1 MHNGRV
7 RIVLVVAVVL
17 ALGAYGWFDVRNRA
31 RVDRG
36 PKYHRTDF
44 TVYHAAAKALV
55 DGTDP
60 YEARNPRGFRYNYP
74 PLLAVLLMPVAGVSP
89 PNAAFLFFFL
99 SALALLASLKVL
111 GRGAL
116 VGALLCAPFL
126 HQSFERGQ
134 VTILL
139 LALQIGALSAAGAR
153 RYFVAG
159 LLLAAGTALR
169 LTPLLPAAALG
180 VGLLFGREGFLR
192 YAGGFLAG
200 TFLCFVAIPALALG
214 PARATEVTVRWVS
227 RNRELFAAPPGE
239 FAALDGINEYRF
251 KNQAPRRVV
260 ATWTGWVRG
269 VPFKDEKPALTAG
282 AERAVDLAAYAIAGA
297 CAVLALVVGWS
308 RLRRPD
314 GSAFALVVLLPL
326 FMTRYA
332 WPTHYVMALPA
343 VALAPVRVRI
353 VFAAGTVL
361 FYAAHLPA
369 LEGLGAAGPLLLGGA
384 LLALALTL
392 PERPQA

>member
-1 MHNGRV
+1 MHNGCV
-7 RIVLVVAVVL
+7 RRRILLVVAVLV
-17 ALGAYGWFDVRNRA
+17 ALGLYGWFDVRRRA

-36 PKYHRTDF
+36 PKYHRTDL
-44 TVYHAAAKALV
+44 TVYQAAAKALV

-60 YEARNPRGFRYNYP
+60 YEARNPRGYRYNYP

-89 PNAAFLFFFL
+89 PTAALLFFFL
-99 SALALLASLKVL
+99 SVLALAASLKVL

-126 HQSFERGQ
+126 HESFERGQ
-134 VTILL
+134 VTIFL
-139 LALQIGALSAAGAR
+139 LALQIGALAAMTRR
-153 RYFVAG
+153 RYLVAG

-192 YAGGFLAG
+192 FAGGFLG
-200 TFLCFVAIPALALG
+200 GMFLCFVAIPAVALG
-214 PARATEVTVRWVS
+214 PARATEVTVRWIS

-251 KNQAPRRVV
+251 KNQAPRRVI

-269 VPFKDEKPALTAG
+269 VPFKDEKPALSAG

-297 CAVLALVVGWS
+297 CAVLALGVGWS

-314 GSAFALVVLLPL
+314 GGAFALVVLLPL

-343 VALAPVRVRI
+343 VALAPVRARWL
-353 VFAAGTVL
+353 FALGTVA
-361 FYAAHLPA
+361 FYVGHLPA
-369 LEGLGAAGPLLLGGA
+369 LEGLGAAGPLLLGAGLLAGA
-384 LLALALTL
+384 LARTS
-392 PERPQA
+392 